1 LWRKNSEPVSL
12 AEICS
17 ASDRR
22 SFRSRNFSFGGR
34 LNTYEKVR
42 QNPLFSFH
50 GDDLHDWVCG
60 RSTCVQKE
68 RQELPHE

>member
-1 LWRKNSEPVSL
+1 VIVDL
-12 AEICS
+12 
-17 ASDRR
+17 
-22 SFRSRNFSFGGR
+22 FRSRNFSFRGR

-42 QNPLFSFH
+42 QNPVFSSR
-50 GDDLHDWVCG
+50 GDDLRDWVCG